1 MTTARPAPD
10 PYVFGRN
17 RGGVFLHP
25 GIQGAP
31 TNPGWCA
38 CGRHRVEQDGQRC
51 PACREEG
58 ER

>member
-10 PYVFGRN
+10 PYVFGPH

-25 GIQGAP
+25 GDRGVP
-31 TNPGWCA
+31 TNPGWCRR
-38 CGRHRVEQDGQRC
+38 CEKHVVEQRGQVC
-51 PACREEG
+51 PACREG